1 MNQVNF
7 GFSVK
12 AAANSDD
19 AREMLEAGDAQTGGV
34 ERKKS
39 GDLDSDF
46 DFDIF
51 KRQKQGSKNQRLN
64 AHLGQS
70 AHPAVQAVLVKQQAR
85 LVKLKIPPIVNLL
98 PLLLLPLER
107 FR

>member
-1 MNQVNF
+1 MRTVTRRRRPYMIL
-7 GFSVK
+7 
-12 AAANSDD
+12 D
-19 AREMLEAGDAQTGGV
+19 AV
-34 ERKKS
+34 EF
-39 GDLDSDF
+39 L
-46 DFDIF
+46 
-51 KRQKQGSKNQRLN
+51 Q
-64 AHLGQS
+64 LGQR